1 MFGLKK
7 PIPKPESPI
16 IGQCYQGKDGKKLGK
31 YIGDQVK
38 SEFFKGH
45 IADGDDTEYK
55 TNYLIFSD
63 NGKINEVPASDYVY
77 YNDRVVP
84 CSSGGRRRMRKTRKG
99 GSGELVPLTKERLRE
114 ILQHLGRAQGIG
126 ELKNVISDISEI
138 RTLYPD
144 FFTGSAKLASDMLDD
159 INQHEYE
166 AEHFDEL
173 RGDLGHLMSILMEK
187 AAERGG
193 RRRGRTTRKKSLRQ
207 RK

>member
-1 MFGLKK
+1 V
-7 PIPKPESPI
+7 PQHEESI
-16 IGQCYQGKDGKKLGK
+16 QARGF
-31 YIGDQVK
+31 
-38 SEFFKGH
+38 SEV
-45 IADGDDTEYK
+45 IT
-55 TNYLIFSD
+55 
-63 NGKINEVPASDYVY
+63 
-77 YNDRVVP
+77 
-84 CSSGGRRRMRKTRKG
+84 MRKTRKG
-99 GSGELVPLTKERLRE
+99 GSGELVPLTRERLRE

-159 INQHEYE
+159 IIGREYE

-193 RRRGRTTRKKSLRQ
+193 RRRRGRTTRKKTLRQ